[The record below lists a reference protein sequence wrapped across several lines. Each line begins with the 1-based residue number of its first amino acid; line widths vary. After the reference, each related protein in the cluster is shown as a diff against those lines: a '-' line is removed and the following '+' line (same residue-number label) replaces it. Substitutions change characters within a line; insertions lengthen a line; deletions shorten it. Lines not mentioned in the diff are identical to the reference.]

1 MKRSTKFALVAV
13 AALGVAAVAVP
24 VVAQQG
30 QMQHDS
36 MMDGGMGMMGQHGGM
51 MGGAMGM
58 MAGGKSY
65 AMATFEFLR
74 GRRAGCARTIRGALA
89 RAWRWRVAWW
99 CVGRRAAGG
108 GGMRRSGGR
117 EF

>member
-1 MKRSTKFALVAV
+1 MKRSTKFALATV

-30 QMQHDS
+30 QMQHDG

-58 MAGGKSY
+58 MAGGQSY
-65 AMATFEFLR
+65 AMATVRYQQRRHAQPR
-74 GRRAGCARTIRGALA
+74 GNDSRG
-89 RAWRWRVAWW
+89 
-99 CVGRRAAGG
+99 
-108 GGMRRSGGR
+108 SG
-117 EF
+117 